1 MHTCPTAGRDPT
13 GAPANRMEEAAN
25 TAALDSTRAAH
36 MVPPASITLVDNSSV
51 PHLCMEVELIDMVTV
66 VTLVANTI
74 TNILDTIIDLV
85 CAEIAITVVKEEEI
99 ALMVGEEEVWKDET
113 PLE

>member
-1 MHTCPTAGRDPT
+1 MHTCPTAGRDPS

-25 TAALDSTRAAH
+25 TTALDSTRAAH
-36 MVPPASITLVDNSSV
+36 LEPPASITLVDNSSV
-51 PHLCMEVELIDMVTV
+51 PHPCMELDLIDMVTV

-74 TNILDTIIDLV
+74 VSIALV
-85 CAEIAITVVKEEEI
+85 CAETATMVVKEEET
-99 ALMVGEEEVWKDET
+99 ASMEGVEEVWKNVT